1 MPIVDKRDRNNWYNC
16 IPIKRDPAERWKRFS
31 ADQLKGNEVECGC
44 GTLAKIPQIKGL
56 ISFKNRENEFGR
68 VTRYVELITE
78 RRYDKEK
85 KQSRNKRVCIGIDIS
100 HIYPGM
106 MIINEKYHNY
116 FNKNGDLIFSPRI
129 EVREEKKKTKEK
141 KEQNQDQS
149 QDAGLATQAP
159 EAPPAPAESETIRE
173 EAKEE
178 EQMDGKDQEI
188 QEELDRQEHLRHRF
202 GFLDRMLRQ
211 YKLLVDEQLS
221 KKQDRKM
228 SRYQIRRINELLQ
241 DIRAFLQAFEYTEY
255 LQLAEEAEEESGDR
269 MSYSDMAILLSGYM
283 CVMDSYRYGEIWYK
297 G

>member
-129 EVREEKKKTKEK
+129 EVREEKKKT
-141 KEQNQDQS
+141 NVYAAS
-149 QDAGLATQAP
+149 GL
-159 EAPPAPAESETIRE
+159 
-173 EAKEE
+173 
-178 EQMDGKDQEI
+178 
-188 QEELDRQEHLRHRF
+188 
-202 GFLDRMLRQ
+202 
-211 YKLLVDEQLS
+211 
-221 KKQDRKM
+221 
-228 SRYQIRRINELLQ
+228 
-241 DIRAFLQAFEYTEY
+241 
-255 LQLAEEAEEESGDR
+255 
-269 MSYSDMAILLSGYM
+269 
-283 CVMDSYRYGEIWYK
+283 
-297 G
+297 